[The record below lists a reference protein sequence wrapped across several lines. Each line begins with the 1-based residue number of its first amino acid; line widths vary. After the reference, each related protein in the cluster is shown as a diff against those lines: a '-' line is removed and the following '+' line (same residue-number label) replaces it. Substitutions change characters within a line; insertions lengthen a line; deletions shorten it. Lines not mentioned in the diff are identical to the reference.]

1 MDSQLHQKQTIV
13 RKKPRHSNFHNFKP
27 RRRRIKG
34 RRIME
39 TINIKGKEYIKVAER
54 VKAFRNNFKDWALIS
69 EIIEMTNDSIMF
81 KASIINPE
89 GAVKATGFAKETLKK
104 NSQINATSMVEN
116 CETSA
121 WGRALGNFGIGVD
134 KDICTAED
142 MINKETQSLPEA
154 LINAINEVKSSQEL
168 NAIYKREFNDL
179 ETAELKAEFVSLCT
193 AKKQELNSGE

>member
-1 MDSQLHQKQTIV
+1 
-13 RKKPRHSNFHNFKP
+13 
-27 RRRRIKG
+27 
-34 RRIME
+34 ME
-39 TINIKGKEYIKVAER
+39 TINIKGKEYIQVAER

-81 KASIINPE
+81 KASIINQE
-89 GAVKATGFAKETLKK
+89 GVVKATGFAKETLRK

-142 MINKETQSLPEA
+142 IINKGVQCLPEA
-154 LINAINEVKSSQEL
+154 LINAINEVKNAQEL
-168 NAIYKREFNDL
+168 NAIYKREFNNL
-179 ETAELKAEFVSLCT
+179 ETPELKAEFVNLCA

>member
-1 MDSQLHQKQTIV
+1 
-13 RKKPRHSNFHNFKP
+13 
-27 RRRRIKG
+27 
-34 RRIME
+34 
-39 TINIKGKEYIKVAER
+39 
-54 VKAFRNNFKDWALIS
+54 
-69 EIIEMTNDSIMF
+69 
-81 KASIINPE
+81 
-89 GAVKATGFAKETLKK
+89 
-104 NSQINATSMVEN
+104 MVEN

-168 NAIYKREFNDL
+168 NAIYKREFNGL

-193 AKKQELNSGE
+193 AKKQELNSRE